1 MTVACLPLLIT
12 WDGGMAQRR
21 VSEGG
26 QALTWVL
33 GPSWAFLNKTT
44 QPASPVSWT
53 LEFLILVDSSFTK
66 LTFSCA

>member
-12 WDGGMAQRR
+12 WDGGLAQRR

-33 GPSWAFLNKTT
+33 GPSWAFLNKMNSAS
-44 QPASPVSWT
+44 QPCV
-53 LEFLILVDSSFTK
+53 LDS
-66 LTFSCA
+66 

>member
-33 GPSWAFLNKTT
+33 GDRKSTRLN
-44 QPASPVSWT
+44 
-53 LEFLILVDSSFTK
+53 SSHQI
-66 LTFSCA
+66 